1 MTDSGLALS
10 INVSKPYFIELLN
23 SYIKDLRFNA
33 SIDIKA
39 IGEIE
44 IFIDSCQVIEIQ
56 TIDDHWELD
65 LSTIVKIKSEKRHI
79 SLAGITKSS
88 VILELFNSGD
98 GNIFIQVGDINFDWQ
113 ALKTDVN
120 GSRKTGVDNLT
131 RSILNLAE
139 NTISRKLCD
148 LLTSKINGLI
158 KPYTLYIPPLNLFKT
173 EFQVNSRVS
182 ELYLEKLEVV
192 DQRIRSII
200 QFPFDANVR
209 DKKENGEIK
218 INKVSLIKDK
228 DDLENE
234 FNISLEVTLSDVFV
248 NMIINRHLE
257 IFEKDTDFPI
267 DLEKVNLLAEK
278 GNYRVQIETGSKAAE
293 LIEFDIAFIGT
304 EFSNFPEIELSDFQ
318 IEGKGIVGVIAKQFL
333 RAYKRKLSALISQ
346 KWLDFISSQMS
357 DLKSEGIQYKWKEL
371 DIHIPLK
378 NIDIV
383 SHQINPQKG
392 LILNI
397 HISTGQISIT
407 SN

>member
-65 LSTIVKIKSEKRHI
+65 LSTIVKIKSEKRNI

-304 EFSNFPEIELSDFQ
+304 EFSNFPEIELSDF
-318 IEGKGIVGVIAKQFL
+318 G
-333 RAYKRKLSALISQ
+333 
-346 KWLDFISSQMS
+346 
-357 DLKSEGIQYKWKEL
+357 
-371 DIHIPLK
+371 
-378 NIDIV
+378 
-383 SHQINPQKG
+383 
-392 LILNI
+392 
-397 HISTGQISIT
+397 
-407 SN
+407 